1 MGTYWRNTPPGLA
14 FLWEQDNA
22 LPARWHRRGEGP
34 AQYLADTPSGAWAEF
49 LRHEEIVDPD
59 DVVGLA
65 RDLWAIEVADA
76 VVDAA
81 TSIEGDDHVLR
92 GGIESYPACQ
102 ELAAAARADGATAVS
117 APSAAL
123 ADGEAAGWRV
133 EHGLVRAPA
142 AEGRVVVLYGRRPEL
157 VAHKAVA
164 AGHPPPELVTVT
176 RPLHARVPPRGR
188 KGRRP
193 ATGRTR
199 SRPPATAG
207 G

>member
-34 AQYLADTPSGAWAEF
+34 AQYLADTPSA
-49 LRHEEIVDPD
+49 
-59 DVVGLA
+59 
-65 RDLWAIEVADA
+65 
-76 VVDAA
+76 
-81 TSIEGDDHVLR
+81 S
-92 GGIESYPACQ
+92 
-102 ELAAAARADGATAVS
+102 
-117 APSAAL
+117 
-123 ADGEAAGWRV
+123 AAGWRV